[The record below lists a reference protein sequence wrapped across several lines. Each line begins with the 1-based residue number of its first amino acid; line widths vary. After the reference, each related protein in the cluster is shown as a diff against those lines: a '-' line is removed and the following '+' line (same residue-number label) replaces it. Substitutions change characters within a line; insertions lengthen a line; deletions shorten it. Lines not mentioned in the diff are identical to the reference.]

1 MSNIQLLA
9 TKDSQPFEVPFK
21 AWKFPAGEI
30 GVQLLEIEGVDFNGC
45 SIMWKYN
52 GDNDD
57 LMRVLQLRDAIYQID
72 SEIKVSL
79 VLPYMPYSRQ
89 DRVCHPG
96 ESLALGV
103 FMQMITVAFWDI
115 YTFDVHNEHAYL
127 NQDTN
132 GMAGNL
138 HNIGQEV
145 CASNLPKYDYFIAPD
160 DGAAKKIYKHRQV
173 NYAEN
178 PTKVITMKKT
188 RVDGKV
194 IYESLPCGT
203 IPAGSKVCV
212 VDDLCDGGATF
223 LSVIGAIDTFDY
235 MDSSFDLYV
244 THGIFTNKEKFMALA
259 RFYDTIYTCNMMNT
273 DPEIVSNVQQLNQ
286 PNMKGS
292 V

>member
-9 TKDSQPFEVPFK
+9 TKDNQPFEVPFK

-30 GVQLLEIEGVDFNGC
+30 GVQLLETEGVDFNGC
-45 SIMWKYN
+45 SIMWKYT

-57 LMRVLQLRDAIYQID
+57 LMRVLQLRDAIYQIN
-72 SEIKVSL
+72 SEFRVSL
-79 VLPYMPYSRQ
+79 VIPYLPYSRQ
-89 DRVCHPG
+89 DRVCNPG
-96 ESLALGV
+96 ESNALNV
-103 FMQMITVAFWDI
+103 FMVSIYQTFNDV
-115 YTFDVHNEHAYL
+115 YTFDVHNEQAFLSNNFY
-127 NQDTN
+127 N
-132 GMAGNL
+132 NL

-203 IPAGSKVCV
+203 IPVGSKVCV

-223 LSVIGAIDTFDY
+223 LSVMQAIDSYDY
-235 MDSSFDLYV
+235 SVSKIDLYV
-244 THGIFTNKEKFMALA
+244 THGIFTNKEKFLQMYYM
-259 RFYDTIYTCNMMNT
+259 YDTIYTCNMMNT
-273 DPEIVSNVQQLNQ
+273 DPEIVSKVQQLNQ
-286 PNMKGS
+286 PMKGF

>member
-9 TKDSQPFEVPFK
+9 TKDNQPFEVPFK

-30 GVQLLEIEGVDFNGC
+30 GVQLLEIKGVDFDGC
-45 SIMWKYN
+45 SIMWKYT

-72 SEIKVSL
+72 SEFRVSL
-79 VLPYMPYSRQ
+79 VIPYLPYSRQ

-96 ESLALGV
+96 ESNALDV
-103 FMQMITVAFWDI
+103 FMLILSASFWDI
-115 YTFDVHNEHAYL
+115 YTFDVHNEKAFMETSSRNCKL
-127 NQDTN
+127 I
-132 GMAGNL
+132 
-138 HNIGQEV
+138 NIGQEV

-194 IYESLPCGT
+194 IYEPLPCDT

-223 LSVIGAIDTFDY
+223 LSIVKATDSYDY

-244 THGIFTNKEKFMALA
+244 THGIFTNKEKFMELH

-273 DPEIVSNVQQLNQ
+273 DPEIVSRVQQLNQ
-286 PNMKGS
+286 PITKG

>member
-9 TKDSQPFEVPFK
+9 TKDGQPFEVPFK

-45 SIMWKYN
+45 SIMWKYT

-72 SEIKVSL
+72 CKIKVSL
-79 VLPYMPYSRQ
+79 VIPYLPYSRQ

-96 ESLALGV
+96 ESLALNI
-103 FMQMITVAFWDI
+103 FMQTITVTFWDI
-115 YTFDVHNEHAYL
+115 YTFDVHNEQAFLSNNFY
-127 NQDTN
+127 
-132 GMAGNL
+132 GNL

-160 DGAAKKIYKHRQV
+160 DGAARKIYKHRQV

-178 PTKVITMKKT
+178 ATKVITMKKT

-194 IYESLPCGT
+194 IYEPLPFGT
-203 IPAGSKVCV
+203 IPVGSKVCV

-223 LSVIGAIDTFDY
+223 LSVMDAIDSYDYASSKFD
-235 MDSSFDLYV
+235 FYV
-244 THGIFTNKEKFMALA
+244 THGIFTNKEKFMQM
-259 RFYDTIYTCNMMNT
+259 YDLYYTIYTCNMMNT
-273 DPEIVSNVQQLNQ
+273 DPEIVSKVQQLNQ
-286 PNMKGS
+286 PMKGS

>member
-9 TKDSQPFEVPFK
+9 TKYNQPFEVPFK

-45 SIMWKYN
+45 SIMWKYT

-57 LMRVLQLRDAIYQID
+57 LMRVLQLRDAVYQID
-72 SEIKVSL
+72 TEYDVSL
-79 VLPYMPYSRQ
+79 VIPYLPYSRQ
-89 DRVCHPG
+89 DRACHPG
-96 ESLALGV
+96 ESNALDV
-103 FMQMITVAFWDI
+103 FMMVLTPHFHEI
-115 YTFDVHNEHAYL
+115 YTFDVHNERAFYNHQGACKL
-127 NQDTN
+127 V
-132 GMAGNL
+132 
-138 HNIGQEV
+138 NIGQEV

-194 IYESLPCGT
+194 IYEPLPCGT
-203 IPAGSKVCV
+203 IPVGSKVCV
-212 VDDLCDGGATF
+212 VDDLADGGQTF
-223 LSVIGAIDTFDY
+223 LSVMDAIDAYDY
-235 MDSSFDLYV
+235 ASSKVDLYV
-244 THGIFTNKEKFMALA
+244 THGIFTNKEKFMQMYDL
-259 RFYDTIYTCNMMNT
+259 YDTIYTCNMMND
-273 DPEIVSNVQQLNQ
+273 DPEIVSKVQQLNQ
-286 PNMKGS
+286 PMKG

>member
-9 TKDSQPFEVPFK
+9 TKDNQPFEVPFK

-30 GVQLLEIEGVDFNGC
+30 GVQLLEIEGVDFNSC
-45 SIMWKYN
+45 SIMWKYT

-57 LMRVLQLRDAIYQID
+57 LMRVLQLHNAIFFVNP
-72 SEIKVSL
+72 SNKVSL
-79 VLPYMPYSRQ
+79 VIPYLPYSRQ

-96 ESLALGV
+96 ESNALDV
-103 FMQMITVAFWDI
+103 FMQSIYQTFNDV
-115 YTFDVHNEHAYL
+115 YTFDVHNEQAFLSNNFY
-127 NQDTN
+127 N
-132 GMAGNL
+132 NL

-194 IYESLPCGT
+194 IYERLPRGT

-223 LSVIGAIDTFDY
+223 LSVLNAINFLDY
-235 MDSSFDLYV
+235 AYLNCADLYV
-244 THGIFTNKEKFMALA
+244 THGIFTNKESFDKMSFL
-259 RFYDTIYTCNMMNT
+259 YDTIYTCNMMNT
-273 DPEIVSNVQQLNQ
+273 DPEIVSKVQQLNQ
-286 PNMKGS
+286 PMKGM
-292 V
+292 